1 MGNRDTVVAHAN
13 RRYRVVSVTPV
24 ERVSEFVDE
33 PAGGVLEVEP
43 L

>member
-1 MGNRDTVVAHAN
+1 VWVI
-13 RRYRVVSVTPV
+13 PV
-24 ERVSEFVDE
+24 ERMAEFVDE